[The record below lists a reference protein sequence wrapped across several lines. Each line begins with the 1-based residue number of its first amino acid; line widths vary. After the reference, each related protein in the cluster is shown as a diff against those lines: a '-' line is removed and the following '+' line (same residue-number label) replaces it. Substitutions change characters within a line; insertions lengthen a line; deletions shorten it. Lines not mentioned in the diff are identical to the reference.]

1 MIFSLW
7 GLHVIIL
14 NNRMIKETQISN
26 KLKQISCFFRD
37 TWLDSEALSSAW
49 YLSRV
54 RLKLRALVGLLM
66 FTLIGWFA
74 IMIKLHLQTV
84 LYGKLNTVFP
94 RISAHAVISAHPLG
108 QKHQT
113 SAPSPPPSL
122 SLIHIVGVHGKPV
135 SIATLLITLCV
146 NCRMGL
152 RCAWLSTGELNK
164 RPLD

>member
-54 RLKLRALVGLLM
+54 RLRALVGLLM

-84 LYGKLNTVFP
+84 LYGKLNIVFP
-94 RISAHAVISAHPLG
+94 RISAHAVISAHPLA
-108 QKHQT
+108 KT
-113 SAPSPPPSL
+113 A
-122 SLIHIVGVHGKPV
+122 
-135 SIATLLITLCV
+135 
-146 NCRMGL
+146 
-152 RCAWLSTGELNK
+152 NK
-164 RPLD
+164 RPLPSPITIFNTYSRGTRKTCFYCHFIDNSVCKL